1 MDVKNENGNKIQMPS
16 VERILNAINQRGM
29 FNGFTRYQY
38 TNYDVNEALKIV
50 EAIGK
55 ARDPKFV
62 IDDENRF
69 TYENFIKWCHG
80 DSTMKA
86 INPLTRQECQGRL
99 KRGIYIA
106 GNTGS
111 GKSWCLDIMLAYC
124 AAWGFKVTFVDD
136 NNNPRPLWWHT
147 VRADAI
153 CDHFA
158 ECGSL
163 QKFKKLNILGIQD
176 MGAEPQEIMY
186 MGNRLDVIRNLIEY
200 RGDKVDELTMITSNM
215 KINGE
220 VLVNRYGDRVSSRLI
235 EMCNYFEIKGKDRR
249 KI

>member
-1 MDVKNENGNKIQMPS
+1 MDVKDDKGKKVQMPS
-16 VERILNAINQRGM
+16 VDQILNAINQRGM
-29 FNGFTRYQY
+29 FVGFTRYQY
-38 TNYDVNEALKIV
+38 ISYDVNEALHLV

-55 ARDPKFV
+55 SRDPKFV

-69 TYENFIKWCHG
+69 TYENFIKWCHC
-80 DSTMKA
+80 DTTMKC
-86 INPLTRQECQGRL
+86 ISPTTGQVIPGRL

-124 AAWGFKVTFVDD
+124 AAWGFRISFIDD
-136 NNNPRPLWWHT
+136 KTPRPLWWQSI
-147 VRADAI
+147 RADTL
-153 CDHFA
+153 CDYYA
-158 ECGSL
+158 EVGNL
-163 QKFKKLNILGIQD
+163 QKYKDRNILGIQD
-176 MGAEPQEIMY
+176 LGCEPQEVLY

-200 RGDKVDELTMITSNM
+200 RGDKMDELTLITSNY

-220 VLVNRYGDRVSSRLI
+220 ILINRYGDRVSSRLI

>member
-1 MDVKNENGNKIQMPS
+1 MDVNNEKGNKIQMPS
-16 VERILNAINQRGM
+16 IERILNAINQRGM

-38 TNYDVNEALKIV
+38 MNYDVEEALKIV

-55 ARDPKFV
+55 SRDPKFV

-69 TYENFIKWCHG
+69 TYENFIKWCHC
-80 DSTMKA
+80 DTSMMCL
-86 INPLTRQECQGRL
+86 NPLTRQEVPGRL
-99 KRGIYIA
+99 KRGIFIA

-111 GKSWCLDIMLAYC
+111 GKSWCLEIMLAYC
-124 AAWGFKVTFVDD
+124 AAWGFKVSFVDD
-136 NNNPRPLWWHT
+136 NNPRLLWWHT

-158 ECGSL
+158 ENGNL
-163 QKFKKLNILGIQD
+163 QKYKNQNILGIQD
-176 MGAEPQEIMY
+176 MGSEQQEVLY

-200 RGDKVDELTMITSNM
+200 RGDKMDELTLITSNL

-220 VLVNRYGDRVSSRLI
+220 KLVSRYGDRVSSRLI